1 MGFCES
7 REKHIITPSF
17 GALIQLS
24 AICEETI
31 LDSTFHTDVQK
42 YFTFKRVLGHG
53 QFGTVREALRL
64 GAHPM
69 RVAIKSVRKE
79 IIMQSLS
86 LIKRELMII
95 RRLDHPNIVK
105 FYETYEDAKY
115 LHMVMELCEGGD
127 LFDHVTSKDRLT
139 ESEVSAIM
147 RKLMHGV
154 NHMHGMNI
162 CHRDLKPENFLYAS
176 KAPDADIKI
185 VDFGMSTRYANDENM
200 TTIVG
205 TPYYLA
211 PEVIQGNYSN
221 ECDVW
226 SLGVVMFFLLS
237 GEQPFV
243 SENLSDLYFRIS
255 NAHFSFTGEVWNS
268 ISGNAKDLVS
278 LMLVPEPGRRIK
290 LGAALKHAWFSVQHE
305 TTHNEVSGDV
315 LRSLRRYKAP
325 QKLQKEIIHLIVKYM
340 TADDISELRVKPT
353 SERLFSYGQGENRVH
368 YRCRPRRDHDE
379 RRPQH
384 FQRRNQAYHGRNQVP
399 SFQQDQILRLPRRS
413 IRPKATNE
421 RRTAVFNV
429 QTV

>member
-17 GALIQLS
+17 GAQIHIS
-24 AICEETI
+24 MICEETI
-31 LDSTFHTDVQK
+31 LDSTPHSDVQK
-42 YFTFKRVLGHG
+42 YFTFKKVLGHG
-53 QFGTVREALRL
+53 QFGTVREAVRV
-64 GAHPM
+64 GEQPM
-69 RVAIKSVRKE
+69 RVAVKSVRKE

-139 ESEVSAIM
+139 ESEVSQIM
-147 RKLMHGV
+147 RKLIHGV

-162 CHRDLKPENFLYAS
+162 CHRDLKPENFLYS
-176 KAPDADIKI
+176 SPAPDADIKI
-185 VDFGMSTRYANDENM
+185 VDFGMSTRFGNDENM

-211 PEVIQGNYSN
+211 PEVIQGLYSK

-255 NAHFSFTGEVWNS
+255 NARFEFTGEVWS
-268 ISGNAKDLVS
+268 GISGQAKDLVS
-278 LMLVPEPGRRIK
+278 LMLVPEPGRRIR
-290 LGAALKHAWFSVQHE
+290 LAVALKHPWFSDQLLPRK
-305 TTHNEVSGDV
+305 EVSEDV

-340 TADDISELRVKPT
+340 TSDDISELRVKPIP
-353 SERLFSYGQGENRVH
+353 ERLFSDGQRENGVYH
-368 YRCRPRRDHDE
+368 SCRP
-379 RRPQH
+379 
-384 FQRRNQAYHGRNQVP
+384 GRNDDECRVEY
-399 SFQQDQILRLPRRS
+399 FQWGN
-413 IRPKATNE
+413 KANNG
-421 RRTAVFNV
+421 RN
-429 QTV
+429 